1 MRCPPQS
8 LSLDS
13 LGGTIVFI
21 QPRTKAMKQIS
32 TATTLVA
39 GIALLVSACENAPTA
54 SQPDARAKSL
64 ALNRFTN
71 K

>member
-1 MRCPPQS
+1 
-8 LSLDS
+8 
-13 LGGTIVFI
+13 
-21 QPRTKAMKQIS
+21 MKQIS